1 MTIAVRLKTFLDANQ
16 VAYTWLT
23 HPVTYTAQ
31 AAAASL
37 HVSGKEVAKTVV
49 LRAGEETLLAVLPA
63 SHHVD
68 LEKIGRLVGK
78 SLRLASEQEFR
89 ELFPDCELGVM
100 PPFGSLYNVSVY
112 VMSRRPPIRRLFSTP
127 EHTATQFACDMTTS
141 FVWRS
146 PRSARLLRK
155 GDANDF
161 ACFSWWFV

>member
-1 MTIAVRLKTFLDANQ
+1 MTISARLKTFLDASR
-16 VAYTWLT
+16 VRYTWLT

-89 ELFPDCELGVM
+89 ELFPDCELGAI
-100 PPFGSLYNVSVY
+100 PPFGQLYNLPVY
-112 VMSRRPPIRRLFSTP
+112 VDESLAADEEIVFSGGT
-127 EHTATQFACDMTTS
+127 HHDAVRMRYADF
-141 FVWRS
+141 
-146 PRSARLLRK
+146 ARLTNFRASSFAAK
-155 GDANDF
+155 G
-161 ACFSWWFV
+161 